1 MHNAVAMHMLEH
13 QDTRE
18 AGVDVIL
25 TLLDST
31 KNYYTGGN
39 NAYLRVPAAGLM
51 NIMDQCL
58 QTMLRKGRFRVFL
71 DAFMNPTTTA
81 TSSQEGESSSPSTS
95 AAPATSN
102 GLDGDATENKDGD
115 VTPVP
120 TWRSAA
126 KMATFYNVLCSVA
139 HKVGYNPS
147 TISVDH
153 HAVVPNCIRW
163 GGSSSS
169 VFPTKSSKKKTPM
182 MLRKCFVL
190 SRKQRMRARTA
201 LRKGP

>member
-1 MHNAVAMHMLEH
+1 
-13 QDTRE
+13 
-18 AGVDVIL
+18 
-25 TLLDST
+25 
-31 KNYYTGGN
+31 
-39 NAYLRVPAAGLM
+39 
-51 NIMDQCL
+51 
-58 QTMLRKGRFRVFL
+58 MLRKGRFRVFL

-163 GGSSSS
+163 GRKQFLSLSDE
-169 VFPTKSSKKKTPM
+169 KLKKEDTDDVEK
-182 MLRKCFVL
+182 MLRAFEKAADACSYSFKKRTLTNLANSSQIANITAFQGCVPG
-190 SRKQRMRARTA
+190 SEAAVHRAHKIA
-201 LRKGP
+201 LLYFQKHAALPDFYGYDFCLIL